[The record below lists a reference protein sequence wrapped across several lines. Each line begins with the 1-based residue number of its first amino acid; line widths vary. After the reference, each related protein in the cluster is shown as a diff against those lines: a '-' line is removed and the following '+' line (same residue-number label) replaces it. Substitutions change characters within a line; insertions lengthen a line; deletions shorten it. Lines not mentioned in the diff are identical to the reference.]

1 MAAIALHDQAERT
14 VQVKR
19 EQLIAQ
25 LTSNREKHLAD
36 YKIALAG
43 YKEAAK
49 IKLIKGHEDARASL
63 DKNLKRGLEDLDAFD
78 SRDPRK
84 QSDYLALVIGVNVE
98 MKVPRNYTSQ
108 YDAAIDMANWDVR
121 ETLELTHAEFQYFVR
136 DVWDWTNDFYTTNA
150 TYSMG

>member
-1 MAAIALHDQAERT
+1 MASMALKDQTERT

-25 LTSNREKHLAD
+25 LTMNREKHLAD
-36 YKIALAG
+36 YKIALSG

-49 IKLIKGHEDARASL
+49 AKLRKGYEDAKASL
-63 DKNLKRGLEDLDAFD
+63 DKNVNRGIEDLEAFD

-84 QSDYLALVIGVNVE
+84 QLDYLVLVVGVNVE

-121 ETLELTHAEFQYFVR
+121 ETLELTHAEFQCFVR